1 MESANSEVATFTGI
15 TIEEVE
21 TYLRM
26 YEEFEAVG
34 ENFPWFTTGM
44 DRAER
49 SV

>member
-34 ENFPWFTTGM
+34 GELPMVHYWHGPSGT
-44 DRAER
+44 
-49 SV
+49 